1 MQLTLMIQLENSVFY
16 LYNSSCLCKLDH
28 HGGAVLTLKRVLAIL
43 ALIIIAILLILL
55 LFFAFTGAKK
65 EYLLAVLF
73 CLIVIPSVLYVFIWF
88 TKLTKK

>member
-1 MQLTLMIQLENSVFY
+1 MIELEKSLFY
-16 LYNSSCLCKLDH
+16 LYNFSCLCNLDH
-28 HGGAVLTLKRVLAIL
+28 YGGAVLTLKRVLAIL

-73 CLIVIPSVLYVFIWF
+73 CLIVVPSVLYVFIWF
-88 TKLTKK
+88 TNLTKK